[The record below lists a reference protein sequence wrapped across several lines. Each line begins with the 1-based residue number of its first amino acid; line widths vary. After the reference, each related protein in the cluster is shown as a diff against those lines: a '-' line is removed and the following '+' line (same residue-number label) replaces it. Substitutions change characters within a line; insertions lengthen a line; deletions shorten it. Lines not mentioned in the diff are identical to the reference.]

1 MSTITPE
8 TRQRQATHTLAEQLA
23 MMREVELLIAKR
35 RIEESYERIMK
46 DADEALD
53 IKYATH
59 EGGQ

>member
-1 MSTITPE
+1 MTTTPT

-23 MMREVELLIAKR
+23 MMREIEILISKK
-35 RIEESYERIMK
+35 RIEESYERILK

-53 IKYATH
+53 IKSATH